1 MFDILYDCLL
11 DARRLYYR
19 PLTYLTQSFLI
30 NNSYV
35 YSIYQFIYIFLPI
48 QILCIFFVLLCLK
61 RTVLKCLFFISLVGQ
76 TRLLLV
82 EAR

>member
-35 YSIYQFIYIFLPI
+35 YSIYQFIYIFTL
-48 QILCIFFVLLCLK
+48 QSLCIFFVLLCLK
-61 RTVLKCLFFISLVGQ
+61 RTGLKCLFFISLVGQ
-76 TRLLLV
+76 MRLLLV